1 MPELVLRKN
10 APEKASIA
18 YSNKYLEVDL
28 PYEYPSI
35 GAWDPTD
42 IEVQTAKRS
51 DDDILYS
58 VTSAVNSVTV
68 AAGSVAKSTVGS
80 VEALGLVA
88 GVATKSA
95 MVASSAVAVS
105 LAATASLVSHK
116 LTGAWIGKDN
126 PFTQAALLNDE
137 ENEIHEL
144 IFRIRRSP
152 VIPYRESLA
161 NRLLVLYNDA
171 KEEDSD
177 SPGIALG
184 SIRYFYNFLQF
195 HTNLKCPIVSL
206 TPDNNIY
213 ASWKEGQNRVFSVHF
228 LPSGDVRFVIFKPN
242 NRHPERQI
250 RISGT
255 ATTDTLMEMV
265 TPNGLWDWITE

>member
-1 MPELVLRKN
+1 MIELVAQNIYKKEEVKRRAIL
-10 APEKASIA
+10 ACSSES
-18 YSNKYLEVDL
+18 LEIDL
-28 PYEYPSI
+28 PYEHPSI
-35 GAWDPTD
+35 GAWAPID
-42 IEVQTAKRS
+42 IDVQTSKRS

-58 VTSAVNSVTV
+58 ISSSVNSVTV
-68 AAGSVAKSTVGS
+68 AAGSVAKSTVDT

-88 GVATKSA
+88 GVA
-95 MVASSAVAVS
+95 VS
-105 LAATASLVSHK
+105 LAVTASLVSHK

-126 PFTQAALLNDE
+126 PFTQTDLLNDE

-161 NRLLVLYNDA
+161 NRLIVLYNDV

-184 SIRYFYNFLQF
+184 SIRHFYNFFQF

-255 ATTDTLMEMV
+255 ATPDTLMEMV